1 MDPKVAKRL
10 ERELEK
16 AIIEV
21 VCRLGLKKLPLL
33 PSHRTMTLMAKAA
46 VAVYEEAMDSP
57 EDSTSTEEEKE

>member
-33 PSHRTMTLMAKAA
+33 PSQGTMTMMAKAA
-46 VAVYEEAMDSP
+46 VAVYEKAVDSP
-57 EDSTSTEEEKE
+57 EDVTTQNQGQE